1 LCIARGTISGSIG
14 SGARSNANGVLENLS
29 RISTLAKIEEEVFV
43 VLGLFIVR
51 VTADSGVTINWCHKK
66 LSIRASVAI
75 NGEAHHT

>member
-1 LCIARGTISGSIG
+1 
-14 SGARSNANGVLENLS
+14 LS
-29 RISTLAKIEEEVFV
+29 RISTFAKIEEEVFV